1 MKESKEFVVG
11 QQYKGKVGGIQEYGI
26 FINVYGCGAGLLH
39 IKQLRKVGKEPSS
52 FSKGDTVSVKVIN
65 IRKDGKVEFSLV
77 E

>member
-1 MKESKEFVVG
+1 
-11 QQYKGKVGGIQEYGI
+11 
-26 FINVYGCGAGLLH
+26 
-39 IKQLRKVGKEPSS
+39 VGKEPSS